1 MRSRAPSE
9 YEKTLEFT
17 TPKRHLFERG
27 WRQRSCR
34 RGIAVSRDVSGSIP
48 FLRYIRRLR
57 RQGQSSVS
65 AARCQAPQFAM
76 VALCRRR
83 GGFLALPCSLGF
95 RLAASPTGR
104 TRLRSFAKGAFWSV
118 RFPAPSECEK
128 TLEFTTPKRPLFE
141 RGWHAL
147 ACRGIAV
154 FQWRKRRRR
163 EFPMAAVSAVAK
175 HSLSRFRRQLVSKR
189 SFLDCAPFF
198 F

>member
-1 MRSRAPSE
+1 MRTPPATATSACTWCSRPSV
-9 YEKTLEFT
+9 
-17 TPKRHLFERG
+17 KRPGKCEETATRKRPFRGRFSFGFLWSRKAGERY
-27 WRQRSCR
+27 
-34 RGIAVSRDVSGSIP
+34 AKHTFP
-48 FLRYIRRLR
+48 MTYIQRLR
-57 RQGQSSVS
+57 EYDNPQSTAYAVDS
-65 AARCQAPQFAM
+65 
-76 VALCRRR
+76 
-83 GGFLALPCSLGF
+83 
-95 RLAASPTGR
+95 
-104 TRLRSFAKGAFWSV
+104 SFAKGVFWAV